1 MRFLEPLFYVVL
13 AIGLTVGLL
22 ASYLSPELYVEGLAA
37 EDGVFEWG
45 TAAFLLLGAIVCA
58 RRVVLPGKTRLF
70 AVISALGALV
80 LFFGAGEEISWGQRV
95 IGWDSGEFWVENND
109 QAETNLHNLV
119 VGEVKIN
126 KLLFGVTLTL
136 AFLAFFALLPVL
148 HHRSAAVA
156 RWAGRWGVP
165 VPKAVHGLAFVL
177 SLVVMSL
184 VPTSRSAELGEF
196 AIGLLL
202 ALVVLFPA
210 NRGAFGS

>member
-1 MRFLEPLFYVVL
+1 MRAMELGMY
-13 AIGLTVGLL
+13 GLLSLGLVVGL
-22 ASYLSPELYVEGLAA
+22 ATSFVAPEIYVDLLAA
-37 EDGVFEWG
+37 EDGLFEWS
-45 TAAFLLLGAIVCA
+45 TAFFLFLGAVVCA
-58 RRVVLPGKTRLF
+58 MRVRLPGKTRLF

-95 IGWDSGEFWVENND
+95 IGWDSGAFWVENND

-156 RWAGRWGVP
+156 RWAGHWGVP
-165 VPKAVHGLAFVL
+165 VPRAVHGVSFFV

-184 VPTSRSAELGEF
+184 IPTSRSAELGEF
-196 AIGLLL
+196 ALGLLL
-202 ALVVLFPA
+202 AMVVLFPA
-210 NRGAFGS
+210 NKEVFR